1 MKYLK
6 FYSPTCQ
13 PCQQVDQILQEKG
26 IEYESINVLEDK
38 ETRSKFGIM
47 GVPTVIVLDD
57 EGNEIKR
64 AVGVHEIQK
73 L

>member
-64 AVGVHEIQK
+64 AVGVHEIKK

>member
-13 PCQQVDQILQEKG
+13 PCQQVDHILQEKG

-38 ETRSKFGIM
+38 ETRSKFGII

>member
-13 PCQQVDQILQEKG
+13 PCQQVDQILREKG

>member
-38 ETRSKFGIM
+38 ETRSKFGII